1 MNETEAPPPPPAANT
16 TASPPPAASGAS
28 APPLAPASPPNR
40 KRKWVFAALAAVLS
54 LGGLATGL
62 WWWFDGR
69 WHETTDDAYV
79 RGNLVQLTPQI
90 PGIVVRINADDTAL
104 VRAGE
109 SIVDLDPADTET
121 SLAQAKAGLAQTV
134 RRVAQLFAN
143 VDALRANVTLRRAE
157 LRRAQDDLARRTG
170 VPDARAVSDEDLQHA
185 QIQVDTAN
193 ASVDAAIEQLRASE
207 ALIART
213 TTTTHPDI
221 AQATAQLRAAY
232 LAAHRTSLVAP
243 VSGYA
248 ARRSVQVG
256 QQVAPGTP
264 LLAIVPLDDV
274 WVDANFKE
282 TQLKHVRIGQPVT
295 LTADLYGGRVTYRG
309 AIVGL
314 EPGTGSA
321 FALLPPQNATGNW
334 IKIVQRLPV
343 RVRLDPRELAAHP
356 LRVGLSMT
364 VDIDT
369 HDRSGPVLAQVPPA
383 EPTATTNA
391 YHGALGAADRLAR
404 EIVQANLGSP
414 SRPRNESQLARR
426 E

>member
-1 MNETEAPPPPPAANT
+1 MNETAAPPPPAPNAA
-16 TASPPPAASGAS
+16 ALPPR
-28 APPLAPASPPNR
+28 APPSQPNH
-40 KRKWVFAALAAVLS
+40 KRNRVLAALAAVFV
-54 LGGLATGL
+54 LGGLAGGF

-69 WHETTDDAYV
+69 WHETTDDAYAD
-79 RGNLVQLTPQI
+79 GNLVQLTPQI

-109 SIVDLDPADTET
+109 PVVDLDPADTET
-121 SLAQAKAGLAQTV
+121 ALAQAKAGLAQTV

-143 VDALRANVTLRRAE
+143 VDALRANVTLRQAE
-157 LRRAQDDLARRTG
+157 LRRAQEDLARRTG
-170 VPDARAVSDEDLQHA
+170 LPDARAVSQEDLRHA
-185 QIQVDTAN
+185 QTEVETAN
-193 ASVDAAIEQLRASE
+193 AALEAATEQVRASE
-207 ALIART
+207 VLISRT

-221 AQATAQLRAAY
+221 AQAAAQLRAAY
-232 LAAHRTSLVAP
+232 LAAQRTSLVAP
-243 VSGYA
+243 VSGYVA
-248 ARRSVQVG
+248 KRSVQVG

-264 LLAIVPLDDV
+264 LLAIVPLTDV

-282 TQLKHVRIGQPVT
+282 TQLEHVHIGQPVA
-295 LTADLYGGRVTYRG
+295 LNADLYGGHVTYHG
-309 AIVGL
+309 QVLGL

-343 RVRLDPRELAAHP
+343 RIRLDARDLAAHP
-356 LRVGLSMT
+356 LRVGLSMI

-369 HDRSGPVLAQVPPA
+369 HDRSGPVLAEAPPT

-391 YHGALGAADRLAR
+391 YEGALGAADRLAR
-404 EIVQANLGSP
+404 EIVQANLGST
-414 SRPRNESQLARR
+414 SGAHNESRLARR